1 MKVLTVTL
9 NPALDREII
18 IDNFQEGLIYR
29 IPNSRYKIQPGGA
42 GINISIMLSNLGV
55 KSVAMGFL
63 GGFTGRIIASRLNA
77 YQNISTN
84 FVLLNEYTRTNFELV
99 NMETGKTTYFMNDG
113 PSIGERDIKAFLRR
127 YERSV
132 NHDDI
137 KIVVIGGSI
146 PDDLQDDIYY
156 KLVKIAKEKGKF
168 VILESKGKAFE
179 KALEAKPDLVK
190 PNFRRSKVHK
200 LLDKRMEKMYEY
212 VEVGNEIIKMGVKG
226 IILSY
231 QVKNDIVCTQ
241 EKDMLLAPKY
251 LDIKSIYGASDAYT
265 TGLVYAILNDYQGEN
280 IYKFGMAAAIADA
293 SKYDRDLENV
303 SEIEKELENIS
314 VEYLK

>member
-1 MKVLTVTL
+1 MNVLTVTL

-99 NMETGKTTYFMNDG
+99 NMETGKTTYFMNEG

-127 YERSV
+127 YERSIS
-132 NHDDI
+132 HADI

-146 PDDLQDDIYY
+146 PDDIQDDIYY
-156 KLVKIAKEKGKF
+156 KLVKTAKEKGKF

-200 LLDKRMEKMYEY
+200 LLGKRMEKMYEY

-231 QVKNDIVCTQ
+231 QVKNDIVCTE

-265 TGLVYAILNDYQGEN
+265 TGLVYAILNDYQGEK